1 MNPCIRRLVYF
12 CRLLS
17 FQPVCKYK
25 FKELFAPYEQYSKK
39 DCTEVVGTY
48 YGWDYCLSRCD
59 KEDCTVPI
67 IEAKN
72 RAYNYA
78 VNSLWI
84 WRERNILLQKLL
96 T

>member
-1 MNPCIRRLVYF
+1 MYF

-39 DCTEVVGTY
+39 DCTEVVGRIMGGTTV
-48 YGWDYCLSRCD
+48 CLD
-59 KEDCTVPI
+59 VIKKNCTVPI

-84 WRERNILLQKLL
+84 WKERNILLKSS
-96 T
+96 

>member
-39 DCTEVVGTY
+39 DCTEVVG
-48 YGWDYCLSRCD
+48 C
-59 KEDCTVPI
+59 
-67 IEAKN
+67 
-72 RAYNYA
+72 
-78 VNSLWI
+78 
-84 WRERNILLQKLL
+84 
-96 T
+96 

>member
-1 MNPCIRRLVYF
+1 MGGTT
-12 CRLLS
+12 
-17 FQPVCKYK
+17 VC
-25 FKELFAPYEQYSKK
+25 LDVIKK
-39 DCTEVVGTY
+39 
-48 YGWDYCLSRCD
+48 
-59 KEDCTVPI
+59 DCTVPI

-84 WRERNILLQKLL
+84 WKERNILLKKLL